1 MNSITKLPVF
11 RTIVVCIAGQVS
23 QPKAK
28 QDEAYETLPQADL
41 NLSPENKLTA
51 LGSEAS
57 CLVSLRSSP
66 SMQRGTKSQ
75 TDRAEVML
83 LAATAHL
90 EGRIQTLGSGR
101 AGPGVW

>member
-1 MNSITKLPVF
+1 MF
-11 RTIVVCIAGQVS
+11 HTIVVCIAGQVS

-28 QDEAYETLPQADL
+28 QDEVHETLPQADL
-41 NLSPENKLTA
+41 DLKSRENKLTA

-66 SMQRGTKSQ
+66 SMQKGTTSQ
-75 TDRAEVML
+75 KDRAEVML

-90 EGRIQTLGSGR
+90 EGQIQTLGSG
-101 AGPGVW
+101 